1 MKKEQHFIEEF
12 ALYFEETGFMRMAGR
27 ILAYLLICDPPH
39 QSMGDIVKVL
49 QASKSSV
56 STTTRQLI
64 QAGFIEKISLPGHR
78 RDYYRLR
85 SDFAS
90 ASVERFFKRLE
101 GFGEIAEHW
110 LNMLEGVSDIQ
121 LQRLKEMRDVNLFM
135 GREMPKLLKR
145 WNLSRSKKTKK

>member
-1 MKKEQHFIEEF
+1 MKKELHFIEEF
-12 ALYFEETGFMRMAGR
+12 ALYFEGTGFMRMAGR
-27 ILAYLLICDPPH
+27 ILAHLLICEPPH
-39 QSMGDIVKVL
+39 QSMNDIVKVL

-90 ASVERFFKRLE
+90 SSVERFVNRLE
-101 GFGEIAEHW
+101 GFGKIAEQW
-110 LNMLEGVSDIQ
+110 LNMLEGVSDVR
-121 LQRLKEMRDVNLFM
+121 LQRLKEMRDVNMFM
-135 GREMPKLLKR
+135 SREMPKLLKR
-145 WNLSRSKKTKK
+145 WKTSHAKKK